1 MNFIETRNAAHRPEN
16 EMARIDKDDDYE
28 WKFTAAFRRA
38 FRELVADGF
47 DEETAELDAKQQAEK
62 EMAQLERD
70 AIEYA

>member
-1 MNFIETRNAAHRPEN
+1 
-16 EMARIDKDDDYE
+16 MARIDKEDDYE
-28 WKFTAAFRRA
+28 QKLTAAFRRVFA
-38 FRELVADGF
+38 ELVADGF

>member
-1 MNFIETRNAAHRPEN
+1 
-16 EMARIDKDDDYE
+16 MARIDKDDDYE
-28 WKFTAAFRRA
+28 SKFTAVFRRA

-47 DEETAELDAKQQAEK
+47 DEQTAELDAKQQAEK